1 MLGWKTERRRENHSY
16 RRPTNPSKERVLD
29 KDSSKMDS
37 FFGDLLQRAE
47 QLTAD
52 MDTGSELPRIERNL
66 PQLAE
71 AGQRL
76 WSKTAT
82 SLSEGADVKA

>member
-1 MLGWKTERRRENHSY
+1 
-16 RRPTNPSKERVLD
+16 
-29 KDSSKMDS
+29 MDS
-37 FFGDLLQRAE
+37 LFGDLLHKAE

-52 MDTGSELPRIERNL
+52 MDTGGDLPRIERNL

-76 WSKTAT
+76 WSKTAV
-82 SLSEGADVKA
+82 SLPEGADVKALVFTK

>member
-1 MLGWKTERRRENHSY
+1 
-16 RRPTNPSKERVLD
+16 
-29 KDSSKMDS
+29 MDS
-37 FFGDLLQRAE
+37 LFGDLLHKAE

-52 MDTGSELPRIERNL
+52 MDTGGDLPRIERNL

-76 WSKTAT
+76 WSKTAL
-82 SLSEGADVKA
+82 SLSEGADVKALVFLWKDFFSTSLLYE

>member
-1 MLGWKTERRRENHSY
+1 
-16 RRPTNPSKERVLD
+16 
-29 KDSSKMDS
+29 MDS
-37 FFGDLLQRAE
+37 YFGDLLQKAE
-47 QLTAD
+47 QLAAD
-52 MDTGSELPRIERNL
+52 MDTGSDLPRIERNL

-82 SLSEGADVKA
+82 SLSEGADVKALVLID